1 MNHREL
7 PRVWQAQSLQT
18 IATAILTR
26 DIVQLRRNG
35 YRQNLRD
42 TAQCL

>member
-1 MNHREL
+1 MVH
-7 PRVWQAQSLQT
+7 PRMISPHT
-18 IATAILTR
+18 PIATAILTR

-42 TAQCL
+42 IAQCL